1 MAQPGFIIEKRYNF
15 PRVPWEVQAPPLRHS
30 RFSNLTNATEV
41 AAKWKASQ
49 PDYRFRILYQSG
61 TGSEFVVVPPEAF
74 DFNLQ
79 VEAMR
84 AQQIKNVTEDVT
96 GS

>member
-1 MAQPGFIIEKRYNF
+1 MAKPGFIIEKRYNF
-15 PRVPWEVQAPPLRHS
+15 PRVPWEVQAPESHHLGNS

-41 AAKWKASQ
+41 AVKWKASQ

-61 TGSEFVVVPPEAF
+61 NGGEFVVVPPEAF

-79 VEAMR
+79 VETIR
-84 AQQIKNVTEDVT
+84 AQQIKSVT